1 MNLYRRRALAGLA
14 ATGIVAGAL
23 AGGGV
28 AVAST
33 GPAQSPTPTATAP
46 ASGRCSGC
54 GHMDHMWPGH
64 GTVIKAIADYLGL
77 SETQLRSQ
85 LESGKSLADVARAQG
100 KPVSGLENTILAA
113 VTSRVNATTGLSA
126 AQKAAVI
133 SRVKSHLGEI
143 VHMTWPSGTGG
154 HPTGSPMPGPSMSH
168 SPTGTMPGT

>member
-1 MNLYRRRALAGLA
+1 MNPYRKRALAGLA

-33 GPAQSPTPTATAP
+33 SPAQSPTPTATASAP
-46 ASGRCSGC
+46 GQNDC
-54 GHMDHMWPGH
+54 GHMEGHHHHGWHGH
-64 GTVIKAIADYLGL
+64 GPIVKAVTDYLGL
-77 SETQLRSQ
+77 SEAQLRSQ

-113 VTSRVNATTGLSA
+113 VTSQVNAITGWSA
-126 AQKAAVI
+126 AQKAEVI
-133 SRVKSHLGEI
+133 SQVKSHLGEI
-143 VHMTWPSGTGG
+143 VDYTCTSGMSGQ
-154 HPTGSPMPGPSMSH
+154 PTGSPMPP